1 MYLISKSLKNYEI
14 GVKLMD
20 LKYKRQL
27 LACGV
32 ELNTTLERFMNNEDL
47 YEKFLVKFLE
57 DNNFDELKKNI
68 KLKNYED
75 AFANAHT
82 LKGVA
87 ANLGLDSL
95 YEILVDMVEELR
107 DKIYDDNSGKLK
119 QLEDNYNEI
128 CDIIRENDALQLT
141 S

>member
-1 MYLISKSLKNYEI
+1 MYLISKRLKQEN

-20 LKYKRQL
+20 IKYKRQL

-47 YEKFLVKFLE
+47 YDKFLVKFL
-57 DNNFDELKKNI
+57 DDKNFYELKKNI
-68 KLKNYED
+68 ESKNYED

-87 ANLGLDSL
+87 ANLGLGSL
-95 YEILVDMVEELR
+95 YDILVDMVEELR
-107 DKIYDDNSGKLK
+107 DNSYDAKNNKFK
-119 QLEDNYNEI
+119 QLEDNYNEL
-128 CDIIRENDALQLT
+128 CDIIRENEAVQL
-141 S
+141 SS